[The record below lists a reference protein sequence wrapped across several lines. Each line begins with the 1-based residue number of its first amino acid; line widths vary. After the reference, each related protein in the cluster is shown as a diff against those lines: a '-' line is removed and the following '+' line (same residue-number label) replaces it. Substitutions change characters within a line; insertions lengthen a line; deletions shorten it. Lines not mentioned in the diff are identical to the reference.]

1 MSVKPIGRRK
11 QEKKVMGEEEMK
23 RGVELW
29 WEDSTMIYYE
39 SPDKSCMQLRSIML
53 SLTHKMK
60 RLTQPSLKLDY

>member
-1 MSVKPIGRRK
+1 
-11 QEKKVMGEEEMK
+11 MK